1 MTGKALAEVVA
12 IEAKAEVRQ
21 VKTMADYSV
30 SVVLNFP
37 EQYKAQAKQFIDW
50 QGKMVRLVA
59 VAEE

>member
-1 MTGKALAEVVA
+1 MTAALAEVVA

-37 EQYKAQAKQFIDW
+37 EQYKAQVKQFIDW

>member
-1 MTGKALAEVVA
+1 MTAALAEVVA